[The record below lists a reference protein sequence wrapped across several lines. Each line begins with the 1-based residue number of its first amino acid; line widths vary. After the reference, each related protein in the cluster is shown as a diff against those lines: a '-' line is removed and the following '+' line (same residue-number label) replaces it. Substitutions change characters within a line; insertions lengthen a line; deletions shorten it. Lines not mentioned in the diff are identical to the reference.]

1 MTSSQNFDL
10 VSHNFKFLCKF
21 RHHHFY
27 FFYMIY
33 QIVVEMVFQIF
44 LNIFNEKLRF
54 FSGITCPDESL
65 TTRPGTCIKQ
75 INCRLLPALKQRR
88 IVWRTNI
95 QVRRK
100 KLGQACSDP
109 TAASHL
115 TAAELINCTIT
126 TALTHYWPLE
136 GQNSFT
142 ISTLETHWDG
152 HLRRRRTYI
161 VRSPWQLKKKTIL
174 AVS

>member
-1 MTSSQNFDL
+1 MSIPTFHNLDFFLYDL
-10 VSHNFKFLCKF
+10 PTFGRNGLS
-21 RHHHFY
+21 
-27 FFYMIY
+27 
-33 QIVVEMVFQIF
+33 
-44 LNIFNEKLRF
+44 NISEYIQWEINV
-54 FSGITCPDESL
+54 FSGITCLDESL

-75 INCRLLPALKQRR
+75 IICRLLPALKQRR

-109 TAASHL
+109 TASSHL

-126 TALTHYWPLE
+126 TALTHYWPPE

-161 VRSPWQLKKKTIL
+161 VQSPWQLKKKTIL